1 MRLPIL
7 KAVNPFPLS
16 LEFVCKLFLTNGQ
29 LDKDGEEEED
39 GLVGGGQVDPAVQ
52 ADQED
57 QLHQQGG
64 VHDGVGEAR
73 TKPDNIINKEKNS
86 VCKDGQPYKGTGGVA
101 WRESVEEGD
110 CGAREEAG

>member
-1 MRLPIL
+1 MR
-7 KAVNPFPLS
+7 AVNPFPLS
-16 LEFVCKLFLTNGQ
+16 LEFIFNLILTNGQ

-86 VCKDGQPYKGTGGVA
+86 VCKDGEPYKGTGGVA

>member
-1 MRLPIL
+1 MR
-7 KAVNPFPLS
+7 AVNPFPLS
-16 LEFVCKLFLTNGQ
+16 LEFIFNLILTNGQ

-64 VHDGVGEAR
+64 VHDGVGEAG
-73 TKPDNIINKEKNS
+73 TKPDNIINTKMIMLVKKANLIRAQE
-86 VCKDGQPYKGTGGVA
+86 V
-101 WRESVEEGD
+101 WL
-110 CGAREEAG
+110 GARV

>member
-1 MRLPIL
+1 MR
-7 KAVNPFPLS
+7 AVNPFPLS
-16 LEFVCKLFLTNGQ
+16 LEFIFNLILTNGQ

-64 VHDGVGEAR
+64 VHDGVGETG
-73 TKPDNIINKEKNS
+73 TKPDNSINTKRI
-86 VCKDGQPYKGTGGVA
+86 VCAKMANLIRAQEV
-101 WRESVEEGD
+101 WL
-110 CGAREEAG
+110 GARV